1 MSYSMELPATVT
13 SLYYLLHLYNINDIS
28 MKKLTLLLLV
38 CWQIT
43 QSIAQ
48 APQAPPDKIYG
59 ELFHDVQMKKVF
71 ADGKTFVD
79 CIPKRNPKNIVAD
92 YLRQKNNASFNLK
105 QFVEANFELPQTPQL
120 NYVTKEKDVV
130 AHIKNLWSVLRREP
144 DTIVIGSSLLPLP
157 YPYIVPGGRFR
168 EIYYWDSYFTM
179 LGLQASGELDMIE
192 NMVKNF
198 AYMIDTYGHI
208 PNGNRSYYLSRSQPP
223 FFALMVEIL
232 ADNKG
237 DSIYLNY
244 LPQLEKEYAFWMEG
258 ADKLQTGKAY
268 KRVVKLNDSTVM
280 NRYWDDYTAPRQES
294 YREDVMTAQQ
304 SGRDKSVVYTHLRAA
319 AESGIDFSS
328 RWFKDKKNLTT
339 IHVTDFVAVDL
350 NSLLYKLECI
360 IAQAKLVAHDEQGAA
375 AMQKKADHRFDAI
388 NKYCWNNKLKYYTD
402 FNFKTRQ
409 PSTVVTPA
417 GMYPFCVVNQDPDYM
432 SLLAR
437 QAAVQVRSKLLQPGG
452 VSASPINTGQQW
464 DAPNGWPPLVW
475 MTVWGLDRC
484 GQRELAREISE
495 RWIKLNVDVFKRTGK
510 LMEKYNVVNLELE
523 AGGGEYPSQDG
534 FGWTNGV
541 LLALINKYGM
551 PK

>member
-1 MSYSMELPATVT
+1 
-13 SLYYLLHLYNINDIS
+13 

-43 QSIAQ
+43 QTIAQ
-48 APQAPPDKIYG
+48 APQATPDKIYG

-92 YLRQKNNASFNLK
+92 YLQQKEKPSFNLK
-105 QFVEANFELPQTPQL
+105 QFVETNFELPQTPRL

-130 AHIKNLWSVLRREP
+130 AHIKNLWAVLRREP
-144 DTIVIGSSLLPLP
+144 DTIVIGSSLLALP

-237 DSIYLNY
+237 DSIYLSY
-244 LPQLEKEYAFWMEG
+244 LPALEKEYAFWMEG
-258 ADKLQTGKAY
+258 AGKLQTGKAY
-268 KRVVKLNDSTVM
+268 KRVVKLNDSTVL
-280 NRYWDDYTAPRQES
+280 NRYWDDYAAPRQES
-294 YREDVMTAQQ
+294 YREDVETAQQ
-304 SGRDKSVVYTHLRAA
+304 SGRDKNVVYTHLRAA

-328 RWFKDKKNLTT
+328 RWFKDKKTLTS

-350 NSLLYKLECI
+350 NSLLYKLESI
-360 IAQAKLVAHDEQGAA
+360 IARAKLVAHDEQGAA

-388 NKYCWNNKLKYYTD
+388 NKFCWNKTLKYYTD
-402 FNFKTRQ
+402 FNFKTGK

-417 GMYPFCVVNQDPDYM
+417 GMYPFCVVNKDPGYM

-437 QAAVQVRSKLLQPGG
+437 QAAEQVKSKLLQPGG
-452 VSASPINTGQQW
+452 VAASPINTGQQW

-510 LMEKYNVVNLELE
+510 LMEKYNVVNLDLE

-551 PK
+551 PR